1 MKDVIRGHIG
11 FDGLLLSDDLSMQ
24 ALGGSLG
31 ERAARALAA
40 GCDIALHCNGR
51 MDEMTEIVAQTGPM
65 TEAAGRRFDAGRGFL
80 ARHRDPA
87 GKAGLADAAPAA
99 RGAPAG
105 MGIRPGQIHVAVCAP
120 TGLNRDCMNEPASP
134 PASDANAVDSFAA
147 AGPDVIAPGEGELIV
162 NLEGFEG
169 PLDLLLTLARDQ
181 KVDLRRIS
189 MVALVDQYLAHVAQ
203 ARRLRLELAADYLV
217 MAAWLAYLKSR
228 LLLPEPP
235 AGEEP
240 SGQEMADAL
249 QWQLRRLEA
258 MQEAGV
264 RLMARPQ
271 LGKDI
276 FARGQPEGV
285 VVVRRAMWDVKL
297 YDLLHA
303 YGEQVRPKDADT
315 YQIEPMQFF
324 SVEEAAER
332 LGRML
337 GIAIDWQSL
346 EAFLPAGLTDPK
358 RRRSALAST
367 FVAGLQL
374 AKDGQVELRQTE
386 RFGPIHLRKRTE
398 QR

>member
-1 MKDVIRGHIG
+1 
-11 FDGLLLSDDLSMQ
+11 
-24 ALGGSLG
+24 
-31 ERAARALAA
+31 
-40 GCDIALHCNGR
+40 
-51 MDEMTEIVAQTGPM
+51 MT
-65 TEAAGRRFDAGRGFL
+65 
-80 ARHRDPA
+80 
-87 GKAGLADAAPAA
+87 
-99 RGAPAG
+99 
-105 MGIRPGQIHVAVCAP
+105 
-120 TGLNRDCMNEPASP
+120 EPASP
-134 PASDANAVDSFAA
+134 PPEDAAVATGEATPAPASADTAA
-147 AGPDVIAPGEGELIV
+147 ADHFAGGGPDVIAPGEGELIV

-169 PLDLLLTLARDQ
+169 PLDLLLSLARDQ
-181 KVDLRRIS
+181 KVDLRKIS
-189 MVALVDQYLAHVAQ
+189 MVALVDQYLVHIHQ
-203 ARRLRLELAADYLV
+203 ARRMRLELAADYLV

-258 MQEAGV
+258 MQEAGA

-271 LGKDI
+271 LGRDI
-276 FARGQPEGV
+276 FSRGQPEGI
-285 VVVRRAMWDVKL
+285 VVVRRAVWDVKL
-297 YDLLHA
+297 YDLLSA
-303 YGEQVRPKDADT
+303 YGSQVRPKDADT

-346 EAFLPAGLTDPK
+346 EAFLPAGLTDPA
-358 RRRSALAST
+358 RRRSAIAAT

-374 AKDGQVELRQTE
+374 AKDGQIELRQSE

-398 QR
+398 QQ

>member
-1 MKDVIRGHIG
+1 
-11 FDGLLLSDDLSMQ
+11 
-24 ALGGSLG
+24 
-31 ERAARALAA
+31 
-40 GCDIALHCNGR
+40 
-51 MDEMTEIVAQTGPM
+51 MT
-65 TEAAGRRFDAGRGFL
+65 
-80 ARHRDPA
+80 
-87 GKAGLADAAPAA
+87 
-99 RGAPAG
+99 
-105 MGIRPGQIHVAVCAP
+105 
-120 TGLNRDCMNEPASP
+120 EPASP
-134 PASDANAVDSFAA
+134 PPEDAAVATGEATPAPASADTAA
-147 AGPDVIAPGEGELIV
+147 ADHFAGGGPDVIAPGEGELIV

-169 PLDLLLTLARDQ
+169 PLDLLLSLARDQ
-181 KVDLRRIS
+181 KVDLRKIS
-189 MVALVDQYLAHVAQ
+189 MVALVDQYLVHIHQ
-203 ARRLRLELAADYLV
+203 ARRMRLELAADYLV

-258 MQEAGV
+258 MQETGA

-271 LGKDI
+271 LGRDI
-276 FARGQPEGV
+276 FSRGQPEGI
-285 VVVRRAMWDVKL
+285 VVVRRAVWDVKL
-297 YDLLHA
+297 YDLLSA
-303 YGEQVRPKDADT
+303 YGSQVRPKDADT

-346 EAFLPAGLTDPK
+346 EAFLPAGLTDPA
-358 RRRSALAST
+358 RRRSAIAAT

-374 AKDGQVELRQTE
+374 AKDGQIELRQSE

-398 QR
+398 QQ

>member
-1 MKDVIRGHIG
+1 VD
-11 FDGLLLSDDLSMQ
+11 
-24 ALGGSLG
+24 
-31 ERAARALAA
+31 RAA
-40 GCDIALHCNGR
+40 G
-51 MDEMTEIVAQTGPM
+51 AQ
-65 TEAAGRRFDAGRGFL
+65 GF
-80 ARHRDPA
+80 
-87 GKAGLADAAPAA
+87 
-99 RGAPAG
+99 
-105 MGIRPGQIHVAVCAP
+105 
-120 TGLNRDCMNEPASP
+120 
-134 PASDANAVDSFAA
+134 
-147 AGPDVIAPGEGELIV
+147 IV
-162 NLEGFEG
+162 NLDGFEG
-169 PLDLLLTLARDQ
+169 PLDILLDLARKQ
-181 KVDLRRIS
+181 KVDLGRIS
-189 MVALVDQYLAHVAQ
+189 I
-203 ARRLRLELAADYLV
+203 LRLAEQFLDYLESRHAADLPVAADYLV

-258 MQEAGV
+258 MQEVGV

-276 FARGQPEGV
+276 FSRGQPEGV
-285 VVVRRAMWDVKL
+285 VVVRRAVWDVKL
-297 YDLLHA
+297 YDLLSA
-303 YGEQVRPKDADT
+303 YGHQVRPKDADT

-337 GIAIDWQSL
+337 GIAIDWQTL
-346 EAFLPAGLTDPK
+346 EAFLPAGLTDPS

-374 AKDGQVELRQTE
+374 AKDGQLELRQTE
-386 RFGPIHLRKRTE
+386 RFGPIYLRKRTE

>member
-1 MKDVIRGHIG
+1 M
-11 FDGLLLSDDLSMQ
+11 S
-24 ALGGSLG
+24 
-31 ERAARALAA
+31 E
-40 GCDIALHCNGR
+40 
-51 MDEMTEIVAQTGPM
+51 P
-65 TEAAGRRFDAGRGFL
+65 
-80 ARHRDPA
+80 
-87 GKAGLADAAPAA
+87 AAPLPNDGSSAD
-99 RGAPAG
+99 
-105 MGIRPGQIHVAVCAP
+105 
-120 TGLNRDCMNEPASP
+120 TFAS
-134 PASDANAVDSFAA
+134 S
-147 AGPDVIAPGEGELIV
+147 GPDVIAPGEGELIV

-169 PLDLLLTLARDQ
+169 PLDLLLALARDQ

-189 MVALVDQYLAHVAQ
+189 MVALVDQYLSYVAQ
-203 ARRLRLELAADYLV
+203 ARRIRLELAADYLV

-258 MQEAGV
+258 MQEAGA

-285 VVVRRAMWDVKL
+285 VVVRRAVWDVKL

-303 YGEQVRPKDADT
+303 YGHQVRPKDADT
-315 YQIEPMQFF
+315 YQIAPMQFF

-337 GIAIDWQSL
+337 GIAIDWQTL
-346 EAFLPAGLTDPK
+346 EAFLPAGLTDP
-358 RRRSALAST
+358 RSGVRPLPRLSWQ
-367 FVAGLQL
+367 GSSL
-374 AKDGQVELRQTE
+374 AKDGQIELRQTE

-398 QR
+398 PR

>member
-1 MKDVIRGHIG
+1 M
-11 FDGLLLSDDLSMQ
+11 SDPTTPSTPGDET
-24 ALGGSLG
+24 GS
-31 ERAARALAA
+31 
-40 GCDIALHCNGR
+40 
-51 MDEMTEIVAQTGPM
+51 
-65 TEAAGRRFDAGRGFL
+65 
-80 ARHRDPA
+80 
-87 GKAGLADAAPAA
+87 
-99 RGAPAG
+99 
-105 MGIRPGQIHVAVCAP
+105 
-120 TGLNRDCMNEPASP
+120 
-134 PASDANAVDSFAA
+134 DSFNAG
-147 AGPDVIAPGEGELIV
+147 GPDVIAPGEGELIV

-169 PLDLLLTLARDQ
+169 PLDLLLSLARDQ

-258 MQEAGV
+258 MQEVGA

-271 LGKDI
+271 LGRDI
-276 FARGQPEGV
+276 FVRGQPEGV
-285 VVVRRAMWDVKL
+285 VVVRRAVWDVKL

-303 YGEQVRPKDADT
+303 YGAQVRPKDADT
-315 YQIEPMQFF
+315 YQIAPMQFF

-337 GIAIDWQSL
+337 GIAVDWQSL
-346 EAFLPAGLTDPK
+346 EAFLPAGLTDPA
-358 RRRSALAST
+358 RRRSAVAST

-374 AKDGQVELRQTE
+374 AKDGQIELRQTE
-386 RFGPIHLRKRTE
+386 RFGPIQLRKRTE

>member
-1 MKDVIRGHIG
+1 MSAEILQ
-11 FDGLLLSDDLSMQ
+11 FEAAQ
-24 ALGGSLG
+24 N
-31 ERAARALAA
+31 ERAP
-40 GCDIALHCNGR
+40 
-51 MDEMTEIVAQTGPM
+51 DE
-65 TEAAGRRFDAGRGFL
+65 
-80 ARHRDPA
+80 
-87 GKAGLADAAPAA
+87 
-99 RGAPAG
+99 
-105 MGIRPGQIHVAVCAP
+105 P
-120 TGLNRDCMNEPASP
+120 TLV
-134 PASDANAVDSFAA
+134 VD
-147 AGPDVIAPGEGELIV
+147 VEGY
-162 NLEGFEG
+162 EG
-169 PLDLLLTLARDQ
+169 PLDLLLALARHQ
-181 KVDLRRIS
+181 KVDLAKIS
-189 MVALVDQYLAHVAQ
+189 ILALADQYLRFIEQ
-203 ARRLRLELAADYLV
+203 ARKLRLELAADYLV

-276 FARGQPEGV
+276 FARGLPEGV
-285 VVVRRAMWDVKL
+285 VVVRRAVWDVKL
-297 YDLLHA
+297 YDLLSA
-303 YGEQVRPKDADT
+303 YGHQVRPKDADT

-324 SVEEAAER
+324 SVVEAAER

-337 GIAIDWQSL
+337 GIAIDWQTL
-346 EAFLPAGLTDPK
+346 EAFLPAGLTDPS

-374 AKDGQVELRQTE
+374 AKDGQLELRQTE
-386 RFGPIHLRKRTE
+386 RFGPIYLRKRTE

>member
-1 MKDVIRGHIG
+1 
-11 FDGLLLSDDLSMQ
+11 
-24 ALGGSLG
+24 
-31 ERAARALAA
+31 
-40 GCDIALHCNGR
+40 
-51 MDEMTEIVAQTGPM
+51 
-65 TEAAGRRFDAGRGFL
+65 
-80 ARHRDPA
+80 
-87 GKAGLADAAPAA
+87 
-99 RGAPAG
+99 
-105 MGIRPGQIHVAVCAP
+105 
-120 TGLNRDCMNEPASP
+120 MNEPVSP
-134 PASDANAVDSFAA
+134 PPEDTPAPPVEGGATDSFAA
-147 AGPDVIAPGEGELIV
+147 GGPDVIAPGEGELIV

-169 PLDLLLTLARDQ
+169 PLDLLLSLARDQ

-189 MVALVDQYLAHVAQ
+189 MVALVDQYLVHIHQ
-203 ARRLRLELAADYLV
+203 ARRMRLELAADYLV

-258 MQEAGV
+258 MQEAGA

-271 LGKDI
+271 LGRDI
-276 FARGQPEGV
+276 FARGQPEGI
-285 VVVRRAMWDVKL
+285 VVVRRAVWDVKL
-297 YDLLHA
+297 YDLLSA
-303 YGEQVRPKDADT
+303 YGSQVRPKDADT

-346 EAFLPAGLTDPK
+346 EAFLPAGLTDPA
-358 RRRSALAST
+358 RRRSAIAAT

-374 AKDGQVELRQTE
+374 AKDGQIELRQTE

>member
-1 MKDVIRGHIG
+1 
-11 FDGLLLSDDLSMQ
+11 
-24 ALGGSLG
+24 
-31 ERAARALAA
+31 
-40 GCDIALHCNGR
+40 
-51 MDEMTEIVAQTGPM
+51 MDEPAHP
-65 TEAAGRRFDAGRGFL
+65 ANPDGFT
-80 ARHRDPA
+80 
-87 GKAGLADAAPAA
+87 AD
-99 RGAPAG
+99 
-105 MGIRPGQIHVAVCAP
+105 
-120 TGLNRDCMNEPASP
+120 
-134 PASDANAVDSFAA
+134 
-147 AGPDVIAPGEGELIV
+147 GPDVIAPGEGELIV

-169 PLDLLLTLARDQ
+169 PLDLLLSLARDQ

-203 ARRLRLELAADYLV
+203 ARRMRLELAADYLV

-235 AGEEP
+235 AGEEL

-271 LGKDI
+271 LGRDV
-276 FARGQPEGV
+276 FCRGQPEGV
-285 VVVRRAMWDVKL
+285 VVVRRAVWDAKL
-297 YDLLHA
+297 YDLLAA
-303 YGEQVRPKDADT
+303 YGHPLRPKDADT

-346 EAFLPAGLTDPK
+346 EAFLPAGLTDPT
-358 RRRSALAST
+358 RRRSALAAT

-374 AKDGQVELRQTE
+374 AKEGSVDLRQAE
-386 RFGPIHLRKRTE
+386 RFGPIYLRKRNE

>member
-1 MKDVIRGHIG
+1 MTAEI
-11 FDGLLLSDDLSMQ
+11 LSFETGRP
-24 ALGGSLG
+24 A
-31 ERAARALAA
+31 ELAE
-40 GCDIALHCNGR
+40 G
-51 MDEMTEIVAQTGPM
+51 
-65 TEAAGRRFDAGRGFL
+65 
-80 ARHRDPA
+80 
-87 GKAGLADAAPAA
+87 
-99 RGAPAG
+99 
-105 MGIRPGQIHVAVCAP
+105 
-120 TGLNRDCMNEPASP
+120 EPALV
-134 PASDANAVDSFAA
+134 VD
-147 AGPDVIAPGEGELIV
+147 VEGY
-162 NLEGFEG
+162 EG
-169 PLDLLLTLARDQ
+169 PLDLLLALARQQ
-181 KVDLRRIS
+181 KVDLAKIS
-189 MVALVDQYLAHVAQ
+189 ILALADQYLLFIEA
-203 ARRLRLELAADYLV
+203 ARKIRLELATDYLV

-240 SGQEMADAL
+240 TGQEMADAL

-276 FARGQPEGV
+276 FSRGQPEGV
-285 VVVRRAMWDVKL
+285 VVVRRAVWDVKL
-297 YDLLHA
+297 YDLLAA
-303 YGEQVRPKDADT
+303 YGHPLKPKGADT

-346 EAFLPAGLTDPK
+346 EAFLPAGLTDPT
-358 RRRSALAST
+358 RRRSALAAT

-374 AKDGQVELRQTE
+374 AKDGSVELRQAE
-386 RFGPIHLRKRTE
+386 RFGPIYLRKRTE

>member
-1 MKDVIRGHIG
+1 
-11 FDGLLLSDDLSMQ
+11 
-24 ALGGSLG
+24 
-31 ERAARALAA
+31 
-40 GCDIALHCNGR
+40 
-51 MDEMTEIVAQTGPM
+51 MDEP
-65 TEAAGRRFDAGRGFL
+65 RR
-80 ARHRDPA
+80 PA
-87 GKAGLADAAPAA
+87 TPDG
-99 RGAPAG
+99 
-105 MGIRPGQIHVAVCAP
+105 
-120 TGLNRDCMNEPASP
+120 
-134 PASDANAVDSFAA
+134 FAA
-147 AGPDVIAPGEGELIV
+147 DGPDIIAPGEGELIV

-169 PLDLLLTLARDQ
+169 PLDLLLALAREQ

-203 ARRLRLELAADYLV
+203 ARRMRLELAADYLV

-235 AGEEP
+235 PGEEP
-240 SGQEMADAL
+240 TGQEMADAL

-271 LGKDI
+271 LGRDI
-276 FARGQPEGV
+276 FSRGKPEGV
-285 VVVRRAMWDVKL
+285 VVVRRTVWDVKL
-297 YDLLHA
+297 YDLLSA
-303 YGEQVRPKDADT
+303 YGHQVRPKDADT

-337 GIAIDWQSL
+337 GIAIDWQTL
-346 EAFLPAGLTDPK
+346 EAFLPAGLTDPT
-358 RRRSALAST
+358 RRRSAMAST

-374 AKDGQVELRQTE
+374 AKEGAVELRQTE
-386 RFGPIHLRKRTE
+386 RFGPIFLRKRSE

>member
-1 MKDVIRGHIG
+1 
-11 FDGLLLSDDLSMQ
+11 
-24 ALGGSLG
+24 
-31 ERAARALAA
+31 
-40 GCDIALHCNGR
+40 
-51 MDEMTEIVAQTGPM
+51 
-65 TEAAGRRFDAGRGFL
+65 
-80 ARHRDPA
+80 
-87 GKAGLADAAPAA
+87 
-99 RGAPAG
+99 
-105 MGIRPGQIHVAVCAP
+105 VAVQA
-120 TGLNRDCMNEPASP
+120 TDALNGDCMSDAQSP
-134 PASDANAVDSFAA
+134 PPDNFTA

-189 MVALVDQYLAHVAQ
+189 MVALVDQYLAHV
-203 ARRLRLELAADYLV
+203 AADYLV

-276 FARGQPEGV
+276 FSRGQPEGV
-285 VVVRRAMWDVKL
+285 VVVRRAVWDVKL
-297 YDLLHA
+297 YDLLAA
-303 YGEQVRPKDADT
+303 YGHQVRPKDADT
-315 YQIEPMQFF
+315 YQIEAMQFF

-337 GIAIDWQSL
+337 GIAIDWQTL
-346 EAFLPAGLTDPK
+346 EAFLPAVLTDPT
-358 RRRSALAST
+358 RRRSAIAST

-374 AKDGQVELRQTE
+374 AKDGSLELRQTE
-386 RFGPIHLRKRTE
+386 RFGPIYLRKRTE

>member
-1 MKDVIRGHIG
+1 VFNQSGLFFVPRTWQSHTFVHWLKRIHAWSGSEIPRNRCCSTASVTIRHQDRWYIRTRRVLRRSTTTGH
-11 FDGLLLSDDLSMQ
+11 SS
-24 ALGGSLG
+24 
-31 ERAARALAA
+31 
-40 GCDIALHCNGR
+40 
-51 MDEMTEIVAQTGPM
+51 
-65 TEAAGRRFDAGRGFL
+65 
-80 ARHRDPA
+80 
-87 GKAGLADAAPAA
+87 
-99 RGAPAG
+99 
-105 MGIRPGQIHVAVCAP
+105 
-120 TGLNRDCMNEPASP
+120 
-134 PASDANAVDSFAA
+134 
-147 AGPDVIAPGEGELIV
+147 GPDVIAPGEGELIV

-169 PLDLLLTLARDQ
+169 PLDLLLALARDQ

-203 ARRLRLELAADYLV
+203 ARRMRLELAADYLV

-228 LLLPEPP
+228 LLLPEPA

-271 LGKDI
+271 LGKDV
-276 FARGQPEGV
+276 FTRGQPEGV
-285 VVVRRAMWDVKL
+285 VVVRRAVWDVKL
-297 YDLLHA
+297 YDLLAA
-303 YGEQVRPKDADT
+303 YGHQVRPKDADT

-337 GIAIDWQSL
+337 GIAIDWQTL
-346 EAFLPAGLTDPK
+346 EAFLPAGLTDPT
-358 RRRSALAST
+358 RRRSAMAST

-374 AKDGQVELRQTE
+374 AKDGQLELRQTE
-386 RFGPIHLRKRTE
+386 RFGPIYLRKRTE